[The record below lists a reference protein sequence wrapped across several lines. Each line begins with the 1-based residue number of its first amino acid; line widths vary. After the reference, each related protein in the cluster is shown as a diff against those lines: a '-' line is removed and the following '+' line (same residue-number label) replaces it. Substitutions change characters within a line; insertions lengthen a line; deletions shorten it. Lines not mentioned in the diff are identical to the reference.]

1 MCCKVRRLKM
11 SATLS
16 LRVPQETIE
25 QLGQLAE
32 ATGKSRNF
40 IAVEAMK
47 DFIKREAWQVAEIQK
62 AIKEA
67 DAGLFATDEEVNATF
82 DKWSRKNA
90 G

>member
-1 MCCKVRRLKM
+1 M

-16 LRVPQETIE
+16 LRVPQNIVD
-25 QLGQLAE
+25 QLGLLAE

-40 IAVEAMK
+40 VAVQAMQ
-47 DFIKREAWQVAEIQK
+47 DFIEREAWQVREIQE

-67 DAGLFATDEEVNATF
+67 EAGDFATDEEVEAIRA
-82 DKWSRKNA
+82 KWSSNA

>member
-1 MCCKVRRLKM
+1 M

-40 IAVEAMK
+40 IAVQAMK
-47 DFIKREAWQVAEIQK
+47 DFIRREAWQVAEIQQ

-67 DAGLFATDEEVNATF
+67 DAGLFATDEDMQALDVKWGFNA
-82 DKWSRKNA
+82 D
-90 G
+90 

>member
-1 MCCKVRRLKM
+1 MNT
-11 SATLS
+11 TLS
-16 LRVPQETIE
+16 LRIPKKTVE

-40 IAVEAMK
+40 IAVQAMQ
-47 DFIKREAWQVAEIQK
+47 DFIEREAWQVAEIME

-67 DAGLFATDEEVNATF
+67 DAGDFASDEDVAVLDAKRGYRE
-82 DKWSRKNA
+82 

>member
-1 MCCKVRRLKM
+1 M

-16 LRVPQETIE
+16 LRVPQNVLE
-25 QLGQLAE
+25 QLEMLAK

-40 IAVEAMK
+40 IALQAMQ
-47 DFIKREAWQVAEIQK
+47 DFIEREAWQVREIQE

-67 DAGLFATDEEVNATF
+67 EAGDFATDEEVRAIKS
-82 DKWSRKNA
+82 KWSSNA